1 MVEDGPP
8 LIRKEN
14 DRDDISTASV
24 IANDLQG
31 IGTASLSLYGST
43 VIQKSVQDQKTTKT
57 KWINETALDF
67 LKT

>member
-1 MVEDGPP
+1 MMEYGPP
-8 LIRKEN
+8 LIRKED

-31 IGTASLSLYGST
+31 IGTAFLSVYGST

-67 LKT
+67 LKI